1 MAKTGKLAPVKERQQ
16 EQYRPHMKGFD
27 NRHCVLVNLLSVP
40 SLKKL
45 LLQTLTRIARDCT
58 T

>member
-27 NRHCVLVNLLSVP
+27 NRHNVLVNLLID
-40 SLKKL
+40 L
-45 LLQTLTRIARDCT
+45 LYRVFDPRIKY
-58 T
+58 